1 MAATFEHLVKMA
13 LEEDIGQEDITTT
26 RTVPA
31 DGRCRGRLVA
41 KESGVLSGMEV
52 FRLVFDAM
60 NADVSDWDSLSD
72 ADRFSRGDDIATFSG
87 NTRGVLTG
95 ERTAMNFVQHLSG
108 VATLTAKYVAA
119 VEGLN
124 IVICDTRKTTPL
136 LRRLEKR
143 AVVHGG
149 GKNHRHTLFNGI
161 VIKENHI
168 AAAGGIMQAVRSATG
183 GAHHLMKI
191 EVEVTNLK
199 EFEEALEAG
208 ADAIMLDNMS
218 LEEMCKAVKKARG
231 NRRAQTRVVIEA
243 SGNATLD
250 RVRSM
255 GETGVNV
262 ISVGAL
268 THSAPCVDMSL
279 LVENL

>member
-1 MAATFEHLVKMA
+1 MATTFEHLVQMA

-31 DGRCRGRLVA
+31 DGRCLARLVA
-41 KESGVLSGMEV
+41 KESGVLSGIEV

-60 NADVSDWDSLSD
+60 TADALDWDSLSD
-72 ADRFSRGDDIATFSG
+72 SDRFSRGDDIATFSG

-108 VATLTAKYVAA
+108 VATLTAKYVTA

-124 IVICDTRKTTPL
+124 VVICDTRKTTPL

-168 AAAGGIMQAVRSATG
+168 AAAGGIVQAVRSATG

-218 LEEMCKAVKKARG
+218 LEEMRKAVKKARG
-231 NRRAQTRVVIEA
+231 NRRAHTRVVIEA

-250 RVRSM
+250 RVRTM
-255 GETGVNV
+255 AETGVNV

>member
-1 MAATFEHLVKMA
+1 MSTTFEHLVKMA
-13 LEEDIGQEDITTT
+13 LDEDIGQEDITTT

-31 DGRCRGRLVA
+31 DGRCRAQLVA
-41 KESGVLSGMEV
+41 KESGVLSGIEV
-52 FRLVFDAM
+52 FRLVFDAI
-60 NADVSDWDSLSD
+60 NADISDWDSLSD
-72 ADRFSRGDDIATFSG
+72 SDRFSCGDDIATFSG

-108 VATLTAKYVAA
+108 VATLTAKYVTA

-124 IVICDTRKTTPL
+124 VTICDTRKTTPL

-168 AAAGGIMQAVRSATG
+168 ASAGGIRQAVQSATG

-191 EVEVTNLK
+191 EVEVTNLN
-199 EFEEALEAG
+199 EFDEALQAG

-218 LEEMCKAVKKARG
+218 LEEMRKAAKKARG
-231 NRRAQTRVVIEA
+231 KRVVIEA
-243 SGNATLD
+243 SGNATLE

-255 GETGVNV
+255 AETGVNV

>member
-1 MAATFEHLVKMA
+1 MSTTFEHLVKMA

-31 DGRCRGRLVA
+31 DSRCRARLVA
-41 KESGVLSGMEV
+41 KESGVLSGIEV

-60 NADVSDWDSLSD
+60 SADVSDWDSLSD

-108 VATLTAKYVAA
+108 VATLTSKYVAA

-124 IVICDTRKTTPL
+124 VVICDTRKTTPL

-143 AVVHGG
+143 AVVHGR

-168 AAAGGIMQAVRSATG
+168 AAAGGILQAVQSATG

-218 LEEMCKAVKKARG
+218 LEEMRKAVKKARG
-231 NRRAQTRVVIEA
+231 NRRAQTRAVIEA

-250 RVRSM
+250 RVRTM
-255 GETGVNV
+255 AETGVDV

>member
-1 MAATFEHLVKMA
+1 MPTTFEHLVKMA
-13 LEEDIGQEDITTT
+13 LDEDIGQEDITTT

-31 DGRCRGRLVA
+31 DGRCRAQLVA
-41 KESGVLSGMEV
+41 KESGVLSGIEV
-52 FRLVFDAM
+52 FRLVFDAI
-60 NADVSDWDSLSD
+60 NADISDWDSLSD
-72 ADRFSRGDDIATFSG
+72 SDRFSCGDDIATFSG

-108 VATLTAKYVAA
+108 VATLTAKYVTA

-124 IVICDTRKTTPL
+124 VTICDTRKTTPL

-168 AAAGGIMQAVRSATG
+168 AAAGGIRQAVQSATG

-191 EVEVTNLK
+191 EVEVTNLN
-199 EFEEALEAG
+199 EFDEALQAG

-218 LEEMCKAVKKARG
+218 LEEMRKAAKKARG
-231 NRRAQTRVVIEA
+231 KRVVIEA
-243 SGNATLD
+243 SGNATLE

-255 GETGVNV
+255 AETGVNV

>member
-1 MAATFEHLVKMA
+1 MSTTFEHLVKMA
-13 LEEDIGQEDITTT
+13 LDEDIGQEDITTT

-31 DGRCRGRLVA
+31 DGRCRVRLVA
-41 KESGVLSGMEV
+41 KESGVLSGIEV

-60 NADVSDWDSLSD
+60 NADISDWDSLSD
-72 ADRFSRGDDIATFSG
+72 SDRFSRGDDIATFSG

-108 VATLTAKYVAA
+108 VATLTAKYVTA

-124 IVICDTRKTTPL
+124 VTICDTRKTTPL

-168 AAAGGIMQAVRSATG
+168 AAAGGIRQAVQSATG

-199 EFEEALEAG
+199 EFGEALEAG

-218 LEEMCKAVKKARG
+218 LDEMRKAVKKARG
-231 NRRAQTRVVIEA
+231 KRVVIEA
-243 SGNATLD
+243 SGNATLE

-255 GETGVNV
+255 AETGVNV

>member
-1 MAATFEHLVKMA
+1 MSTTFEHLVKIA
-13 LEEDIGQEDITTT
+13 LDEDIGQEDITTT

-31 DGRCRGRLVA
+31 DGRCRAQLVA
-41 KESGVLSGMEV
+41 KESGVLSGIEV
-52 FRLVFDAM
+52 FRLVFDAI
-60 NADVSDWDSLSD
+60 NADISDWDSLSD
-72 ADRFSRGDDIATFSG
+72 SDRFSCGDDIATFSG

-108 VATLTAKYVAA
+108 VATLTAKYVTA

-124 IVICDTRKTTPL
+124 VTICDTRKTTPL

-168 AAAGGIMQAVRSATG
+168 AAAGGIRQAVQSATG

-191 EVEVTNLK
+191 EVEVTNLN
-199 EFEEALEAG
+199 EFDEALQAG

-218 LEEMCKAVKKARG
+218 LEEMRKAAKKARG
-231 NRRAQTRVVIEA
+231 KRVVIEA
-243 SGNATLD
+243 SGNATLE

-255 GETGVNV
+255 AETGVNV

>member
-1 MAATFEHLVKMA
+1 MSTTFEHLVKMA
-13 LEEDIGQEDITTT
+13 IEEDIGQEDITTT

-31 DGRCRGRLVA
+31 DGRCRVRLVA
-41 KESGVLSGMEV
+41 KESGVLSGIEV

-60 NADVSDWDSLSD
+60 SADISDWDSLSD
-72 ADRFSRGDDIATFSG
+72 SDRFSHGDDIATFSG

-119 VEGLN
+119 VEGFN
-124 IVICDTRKTTPL
+124 VTICDTRKTTPL

-168 AAAGGIMQAVRSATG
+168 AAAGGIRQAVQSATG

-191 EVEVTNLK
+191 EVEVTNLN
-199 EFEEALEAG
+199 EFEEAFQAG

-218 LEEMCKAVKKARG
+218 LEEMRKAVKKARG
-231 NRRAQTRVVIEA
+231 KRVVIEA
-243 SGNATLD
+243 SGNATLE
-250 RVRSM
+250 RVRSIA
-255 GETGVNV
+255 ETGVNV

>member
-1 MAATFEHLVKMA
+1 MSTTFEHLVKMA
-13 LEEDIGQEDITTT
+13 LDEDIGQEDITTT

-31 DGRCRGRLVA
+31 DGRCRAQLVA
-41 KESGVLSGMEV
+41 KESGVLSGIEV
-52 FRLVFDAM
+52 FRLVFDAI
-60 NADVSDWDSLSD
+60 NADISDWDSLSD
-72 ADRFSRGDDIATFSG
+72 SDRFSCGDDIATFSG

-108 VATLTAKYVAA
+108 VATLTAKYVTA

-124 IVICDTRKTTPL
+124 VTICDTRKTTPL

-168 AAAGGIMQAVRSATG
+168 AAAGGIRQAVQSATG

-191 EVEVTNLK
+191 EVEVTNLN
-199 EFEEALEAG
+199 EFDEALQAG

-218 LEEMCKAVKKARG
+218 LEEMRKAAKKARG
-231 NRRAQTRVVIEA
+231 KRVVIEA
-243 SGNATLD
+243 SGNATLE

-255 GETGVNV
+255 AETGVNV

>member
-1 MAATFEHLVKMA
+1 MAATFEDLVKMA

-31 DGRCRGRLVA
+31 DVRCRGRLVA
-41 KESGVLSGMEV
+41 KENGVLSGIEV

-60 NADVSDWDSLSD
+60 DADISDWDSLSD
-72 ADRFSRGDDIATFSG
+72 SDRFSRGDDIATFSG

-108 VATLTAKYVAA
+108 VATLTAKYVTA
-119 VEGLN
+119 VEGLDV
-124 IVICDTRKTTPL
+124 VICDTRKTTPL

-168 AAAGGIMQAVRSATG
+168 AAAGGIMQAVRSASG

-218 LEEMCKAVKKARG
+218 LEEMRKAVKKARG
-231 NRRAQTRVVIEA
+231 NRRAHAVIEA

-250 RVRSM
+250 RARSM
-255 GETGVNV
+255 AETGVNV

>member
-1 MAATFEHLVKMA
+1 
-13 LEEDIGQEDITTT
+13 
-26 RTVPA
+26 
-31 DGRCRGRLVA
+31 
-41 KESGVLSGMEV
+41 
-52 FRLVFDAM
+52 
-60 NADVSDWDSLSD
+60 
-72 ADRFSRGDDIATFSG
+72 
-87 NTRGVLTG
+87 
-95 ERTAMNFVQHLSG
+95 MNFVQHLSG
-108 VATLTAKYVAA
+108 VATLTAKYLAA

-124 IVICDTRKTTPL
+124 VTICDTRKTTPL

-149 GKNHRHTLFNGI
+149 GKNHRHTLFNGV

-168 AAAGGIMQAVRSATG
+168 AAAGGIMQAVKSATG

-199 EFEEALEAG
+199 EFDEALEAG
-208 ADAIMLDNMS
+208 ADAIMLDNMNM
-218 LEEMCKAVKKARG
+218 EDMRKAVKKARG
-231 NRRAQTRVVIEA
+231 KRVVLEA

-250 RVRSM
+250 RVRPM
-255 GETGVNV
+255 AETGVDV
-262 ISVGAL
+262 VSVGAL

>member
-1 MAATFEHLVKMA
+1 MSTTFEHLVKMA
-13 LEEDIGQEDITTT
+13 LDEDIGQEDITTT

-31 DGRCRGRLVA
+31 DGRCRVRLVA
-41 KESGVLSGMEV
+41 KESGVLSGIEV

-60 NADVSDWDSLSD
+60 SADVSDWDSLSD

-124 IVICDTRKTTPL
+124 VTICDTRKTTPL

-168 AAAGGIMQAVRSATG
+168 AAAGGIFQAVQSATG

-199 EFEEALEAG
+199 EFEEALQAG

-218 LEEMCKAVKKARG
+218 LEEMRKAAKKARG
-231 NRRAQTRVVIEA
+231 KRVVIEA
-243 SGNATLD
+243 SGNATLE
-250 RVRSM
+250 RVRTM
-255 GETGVNV
+255 AETGVNV